1 MTSVNTIDILRV
13 LPEAVLSGFA
23 VLVMVL
29 DPFLPPRQKGLLAWL
44 SLAGVI
50 AAEAALFES
59 SLSPGPAFNGAVSAD
74 PFSFYFIFLFL
85 LVAALTVL
93 GSTDY
98 LKRDGINRGE
108 FYALV
113 LMATV
118 GACFMAASTE
128 LIMVF
133 IGLEISSISTYI
145 LAGFRRHDARSNE
158 ASLKY
163 FLLGSFAT
171 AFFLYGIA
179 FVYGVTGTTKLVA
192 LSQQGLQ
199 IVDGAQGTGGP
210 HQVLS
215 VYHPVGD
222 PGLVWLAMI
231 LMFVGLAFKVSTVP
245 FQIWT
250 PDVYQGAPAPVTAFL
265 SVGPKA
271 AAFAAV
277 LRIFLGGFGLRRM
290 DFSVVWIASA
300 VLTMSLGN
308 LAALRQSNA
317 KRLLAY
323 SAIAHAGY
331 VLVGIS
337 AAAVGGV
344 GEGTSAV
351 LFYLLAYSLMNL
363 GAFVLIAHLAGAGE
377 RRSEVEDYV
386 GLAYKKPGVAAC
398 LTVFLLSL
406 GGLPTTAGFLAK
418 FYVFRAAVH
427 SHLILLT
434 VVAVLNSVVSV
445 YYYLRLVVV
454 MYMREGETTVS
465 TDAVP
470 WPLRVALAVSMVGI
484 FYLGLFP
491 NAFLSLAS
499 LAASPL
505 PYLNRP

>member
-44 SLAGVI
+44 SLGGVI

-145 LAGFRRHDARSNE
+145 LSGFRRHDARSNE

-179 FVYGVTGTTKLVA
+179 FVYGVTGTTRLVT
-192 LSQQGLQ
+192 LSQQGVQ
-199 IVDGAQGTGGP
+199 TTVGAQSSSGY
-210 HQVLS
+210 QQALS
-215 VYHPVGD
+215 QYH
-222 PGLVWLAMI
+222 
-231 LMFVGLAFKVSTVP
+231 AF
-245 FQIWT
+245 
-250 PDVYQGAPAPVTAFL
+250 
-265 SVGPKA
+265 
-271 AAFAAV
+271 
-277 LRIFLGGFGLRRM
+277 
-290 DFSVVWIASA
+290 
-300 VLTMSLGN
+300 GN
-308 LAALRQSNA
+308 AR
-317 KRLLAY
+317 
-323 SAIAHAGY
+323 
-331 VLVGIS
+331 
-337 AAAVGGV
+337 
-344 GEGTSAV
+344 
-351 LFYLLAYSLMNL
+351 
-363 GAFVLIAHLAGAGE
+363 
-377 RRSEVEDYV
+377 
-386 GLAYKKPGVAAC
+386 
-398 LTVFLLSL
+398 
-406 GGLPTTAGFLAK
+406 
-418 FYVFRAAVH
+418 
-427 SHLILLT
+427 
-434 VVAVLNSVVSV
+434 
-445 YYYLRLVVV
+445 
-454 MYMREGETTVS
+454 
-465 TDAVP
+465 
-470 WPLRVALAVSMVGI
+470 
-484 FYLGLFP
+484 
-491 NAFLSLAS
+491 
-499 LAASPL
+499 
-505 PYLNRP
+505 

>member
-1 MTSVNTIDILRV
+1 M
-13 LPEAVLSGFA
+13 
-23 VLVMVL
+23 
-29 DPFLPPRQKGLLAWL
+29 
-44 SLAGVI
+44 
-50 AAEAALFES
+50 
-59 SLSPGPAFNGAVSAD
+59 
-74 PFSFYFIFLFL
+74 
-85 LVAALTVL
+85 
-93 GSTDY
+93 
-98 LKRDGINRGE
+98 
-108 FYALV
+108 
-113 LMATV
+113 
-118 GACFMAASTE
+118 
-128 LIMVF
+128 
-133 IGLEISSISTYI
+133 
-145 LAGFRRHDARSNE
+145 
-158 ASLKY
+158 
-163 FLLGSFAT
+163 
-171 AFFLYGIA
+171 
-179 FVYGVTGTTKLVA
+179 TGTTKLVA

-406 GGLPTTAGFLAK
+406 GGLPTTAGFLGK

-434 VVAVLNSVVSV
+434 VIAVLNSVVSG

-454 MYMREGETTVS
+454 MYMREGETNVS
-465 TDAVP
+465 TAVVP
-470 WPLRVALAVSMVGI
+470 WPLRAALAVSVVGI

-491 NAFLSLAS
+491 NAFLSLAN